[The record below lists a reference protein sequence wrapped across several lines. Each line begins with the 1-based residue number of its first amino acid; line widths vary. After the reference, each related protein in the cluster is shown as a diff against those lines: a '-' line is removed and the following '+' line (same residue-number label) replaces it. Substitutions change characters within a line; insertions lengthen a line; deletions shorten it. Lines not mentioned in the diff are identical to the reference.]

1 MGVDWR
7 SEEEEKRNAVT
18 RFPAGVADLVL
29 GGRMALKGGQLD
41 SDSRAAD
48 LAVCNCKKS

>member
-1 MGVDWR
+1 MGVDWS

-41 SDSRAAD
+41 
-48 LAVCNCKKS
+48 